1 MPNYAPGFAIRGDY
15 SRRHVGQYAWGP
27 LALSLRFRGLACGSV
42 KALLRADEALR
53 GRGRRSLKGNLLIQN
68 NEQSTLIRDLARS
81 GISVTDPTTR
91 TPAMNEGPTSA
102 FDELLPPPPAAKA
115 LNVSLSWLAKARLR
129 GDGPRYVKIGRSVR
143 YPKSYIREYLLART
157 RNSTSE

>member
-1 MPNYAPGFAIRGDY
+1 GARSAFQRSQNRPDGIGG
-15 SRRHVGQYAWGP
+15 GQADN
-27 LALSLRFRGLACGSV
+27 LSAQ
-42 KALLRADEALR
+42 AY
-53 GRGRRSLKGNLLIQN
+53 LKGNLLIQN
-68 NEQSTLIRDLARS
+68 NEQSTLRRDLARS

-143 YPKSYIREYLLART
+143 
-157 RNSTSE
+157 